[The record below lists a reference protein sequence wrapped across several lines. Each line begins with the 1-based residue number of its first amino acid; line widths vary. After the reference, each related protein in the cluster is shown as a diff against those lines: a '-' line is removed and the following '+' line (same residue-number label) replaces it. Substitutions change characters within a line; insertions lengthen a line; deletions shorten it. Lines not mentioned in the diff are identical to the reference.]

1 MGGSLALMSEVLQ
14 LNKPGFEADLKRK
27 KPYFPVTNGH
37 ILTLDNKIGLSSN
50 CNSVGD
56 KPIIWLIMS
65 WLILMPKGGI
75 SRQTYN

>member
-37 ILTLDNKIGLSSN
+37 ILTKLPWRTHPFVKSAML
-50 CNSVGD
+50 VGD
-56 KPIIWLIMS
+56 T
-65 WLILMPKGGI
+65 
-75 SRQTYN
+75 R

>member
-37 ILTLDNKIGLSSN
+37 ILTSSGGTF
-50 CNSVGD
+50 SVGM
-56 KPIIWLIMS
+56 KLIS
-65 WLILMPKGGI
+65 VNIFFLGRCVSVCIFLCV
-75 SRQTYN
+75 

>member
-1 MGGSLALMSEVLQ
+1 MGGILALMSEVLQ

-27 KPYFPVTNGH
+27 KLYFPITNGH

-56 KPIIWLIMS
+56 KPLLLSSVRM
-65 WLILMPKGGI
+65 
-75 SRQTYN
+75 